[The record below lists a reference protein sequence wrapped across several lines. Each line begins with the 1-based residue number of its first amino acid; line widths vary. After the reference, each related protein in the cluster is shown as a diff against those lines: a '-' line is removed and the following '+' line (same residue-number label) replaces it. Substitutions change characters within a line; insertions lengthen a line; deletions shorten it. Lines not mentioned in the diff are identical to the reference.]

1 MERAMIPNPH
11 HAGAPAR
18 MADGRLFT
26 DYRPNCDLMAP
37 LKGEPFAEYKRK
49 EAMLKNAQ
57 YAIATDRNMLVM
69 RAGSAGCVDT
79 MVPELNKRIYAWN
92 GPVGE
97 VLAQPA
103 GLGTGRMYLP
113 GQPGLAAADP
123 DILAAATFPEMPGT
137 FSMMRAA
144 APMSRPSGTP
154 QNRYSGPHD

>member
-11 HAGAPAR
+11 HVGAPAR

-37 LKGEPFAEYKRK
+37 LKSESFAEYKRK
-49 EAMLKNAQ
+49 EAMLKNAP

-69 RAGSAGCVDT
+69 RAGSSECVDT
-79 MVPELNKRIYAWN
+79 MVPELHKRIYAWN
-92 GPVGE
+92 GPVASI
-97 VLAQPA
+97 VAQPA

-113 GQPGLAAADP
+113 GQPGLATADP
-123 DILAAATFPEMPGT
+123 DVLTAATFPELPGT

-144 APMSRPSGTP
+144 IPVSRPSGVQ

>member
-11 HAGAPAR
+11 YVGAPAR

-37 LKGEPFAEYKRK
+37 LKAEPFAEYKRK
-49 EAMLKNAQ
+49 EAMLRNAP
-57 YAIATDRNMLVM
+57 YAIATDRTMLVM
-69 RAGSAGCVDT
+69 RAGSSGCVDT

-97 VLAQPA
+97 VVAHPV

-113 GQPGLAAADP
+113 GQPGLATVDP
-123 DILAAATFPEMPGT
+123 DVLASATFPELPGT
-137 FSMMRAA
+137 FTMMREAVSV
-144 APMSRPSGTP
+144 SRPLGP
-154 QNRYSGPHD
+154 AHNRYSGPHD